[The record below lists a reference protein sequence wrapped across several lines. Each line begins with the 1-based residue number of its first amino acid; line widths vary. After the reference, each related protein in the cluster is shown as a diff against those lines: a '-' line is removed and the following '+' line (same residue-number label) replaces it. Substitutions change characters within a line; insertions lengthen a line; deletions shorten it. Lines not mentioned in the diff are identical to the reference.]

1 MSPVGTDV
9 EKDVRVHKR
18 KIQAVGQVRH
28 LLHVSSQ
35 LYLFPEK
42 IRASA
47 VLMYL
52 DIVMHQIHEKQT
64 GQC

>member
-1 MSPVGTDV
+1 MSHVGTDV

-35 LYLFPEK
+35 LYLFPENSEL
-42 IRASA
+42 SA
-47 VLMYL
+47 ILM
-52 DIVMHQIHEKQT
+52 
-64 GQC
+64 